1 MFSIF
6 DRLSINFLFKM
17 ASNEYLVDDVTSSD
31 RCQDE
36 SSESEEDDTQ
46 TEHSAS
52 TSLFTS
58 DY

>member
-1 MFSIF
+1 
-6 DRLSINFLFKM
+6 M

-46 TEHSAS
+46 TEYSAS
-52 TSLFTS
+52 TLLFTS
-58 DY
+58 DC

>member
-1 MFSIF
+1 
-6 DRLSINFLFKM
+6 M

-31 RCQDE
+31 RYQDE

-52 TSLFTS
+52 TLLFTS